1 MDGPWKGRRVMAR
14 PVFGEPPMST
24 RPPANLPP
32 SLALARDQI
41 RQWRSQQQGRK
52 RLPWKLWQKA
62 VTLARA
68 YGVNKT
74 ARTLGL
80 KYDSLRKH
88 LEVAE
93 PEAGDAARAAMST
106 GPDFIEL
113 LPATL
118 AAPCREC
125 TIEWAGPRGVTMRM
139 HVKGIT
145 VADLVVLA
153 GGLRRGRA

>member
-1 MDGPWKGRRVMAR
+1 
-14 PVFGEPPMST
+14 MSRT
-24 RPPANLPP
+24 PTANVPP
-32 SLALARDQI
+32 SLSLARQQI
-41 RQWRSQQQGRK
+41 EQWRSLQPGRK
-52 RLPWKLWQKA
+52 RLPQELWQRA
-62 VTLARA
+62 VALAQA

-88 LEVAE
+88 LEVAA
-93 PEAGDAARAAMST
+93 PDAGDPAKAGVPT
-106 GPDFIEL
+106 GPGFIEL
-113 LPATL
+113 LPAAL

-139 HVKGIT
+139 HVKGIA

-153 GGLRRGRA
+153 GGLRKGQA